1 MTIVISTGHVAT
13 IVTGSTQKKPTRHI
27 SPIRERDALAHIDR
41 SAPTSRRRTTIDCR
55 VEKKKV
61 NKNQHAESFLPSIDI
76 YWPGDETVGKCRKEK
91 KKKTKQAILPQVPSL
106 VTNRALPAGP
116 VFPWIPFPA
125 KFVVSTYVSQL
136 WSEYLFFFGA
146 RGAQKKKSAG
156 WLATFLFFNLI

>member
-91 KKKTKQAILPQVPSL
+91 KKKNKTSHTPTSPIPRHEPRTARRPRIPMDPFPREIRRVDVRFAIMVR
-106 VTNRALPAGP
+106 VP
-116 VFPWIPFPA
+116 VFFWRA
-125 KFVVSTYVSQL
+125 GRAEEEVS
-136 WSEYLFFFGA
+136 
-146 RGAQKKKSAG
+146 
-156 WLATFLFFNLI
+156 WLAGDVFVF